1 MTAKLSILFKPEGDN
16 PLAAVGLLLTGV
28 FILAFQDSLVKLIS
42 SYTSYWQF
50 QTLRSLGNMMIC
62 IMLAVVSGHLMLLR
76 PVNTG
81 AVYLRATFLS
91 ITMFCFFSGAP
102 FLSIAQMAAG
112 LYTYPVFV
120 TILATPILGEKVGVW
135 RATAVLIGAI
145 GAAIVLA
152 PWTEDF
158 SFIQL
163 LPLAAGFFYAC
174 NILTLRHSCRG
185 ESPLALAFAVAVMM
199 ALSGLGGVTYLSLNP
214 LSIETQLNFSF
225 IAIGWPELTFTVL
238 GLALAAS
245 VLNLAG
251 NICMSR
257 AYQTA
262 DASLLAPLDF
272 VYLVFIAIWS
282 RVLFDQWPTGQ
293 ALLGM
298 ALIAGAGALTAWREQ
313 VNRRKPGN

>member
-1 MTAKLSILFKPEGDN
+1 MTAKLAILFRPEGDS
-16 PLAAVGLLLTGV
+16 PLTAVGLLLTGV

-42 SYTSYWQF
+42 SHTSYWQF
-50 QTLRSLGNMMIC
+50 QTLRSLGNMTIC
-62 IMLAVVSGHLMLLR
+62 IVLAVVSGHLMLLR
-76 PVNTG
+76 PINSA

-91 ITMFCFFSGAP
+91 ITMFCFFSAAP

-135 RATAVLIGAI
+135 RAAAVLVGAI
-145 GAAIVLA
+145 GAAIVLD
-152 PWTEDF
+152 PWAKDF
-158 SFIQL
+158 SFIQV

-174 NILTLRHSCRG
+174 NILTLRHSCRQ
-185 ESPLALAFAVAVMM
+185 ESPLALAFAVAVVM

-214 LSIETQLNFSF
+214 LSLETQLDLPF
-225 IAIGWPELTFTVL
+225 IAVGWPQLTLLVL

-262 DASLLAPLDF
+262 EASLLAPLDF
-272 VYLVFIAIWS
+272 VYLVFIALWS
-282 RVLFDQWPTGQ
+282 RVLFDQWPTSQ

-298 ALIAGAGALTAWREQ
+298 ALIASAGALTAWREQ
-313 VNRRKPGN
+313 VKRRERSS